1 MRALM
6 QRCRAWI
13 PDFRTVN
20 FLNLSQSSERPGR
33 AAAHYPQN
41 KTPQLAGFCHSAHR
55 TAGIGGIGAIRASL
69 MNVSR
74 VSFGEVQRSLAGIK
88 SYAQVACAELFR
100 ISPSPPGRVRASWN
114 SAGFGRTKFAA
125 VIRGGSPEGQCGL
138 PHAPDVRIDE
148 VQRSLYWFVVFVLC
162 NLANLACH
170 RL

>member
-55 TAGIGGIGAIRASL
+55 TAGIGGIGGIGAIQASL

-100 ISPSPPGRVRASWN
+100 HSVHRRQVESGLVRRASAEPDGDEP
-114 SAGFGRTKFAA
+114 SGREAERA
-125 VIRGGSPEGQCGL
+125 VCVEC
-138 PHAPDVRIDE
+138 DE
-148 VQRSLYWFVVFVLC
+148 VVGEALLKSDPRH
-162 NLANLACH
+162 AMT
-170 RL
+170 